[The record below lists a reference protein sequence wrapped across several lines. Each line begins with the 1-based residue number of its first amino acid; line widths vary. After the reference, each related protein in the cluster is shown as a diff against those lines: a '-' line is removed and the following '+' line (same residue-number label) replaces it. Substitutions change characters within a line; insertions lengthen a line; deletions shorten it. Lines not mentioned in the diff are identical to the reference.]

1 MNTDKYP
8 PLPKPG
14 VRIERGNFEMRDYAA
29 AAVAA
34 DRAARG
40 VPDGLFEKAC
50 RVHTDFAVNRYLMS
64 CADGRQDGAE
74 KALRHRELCSFY
86 VAISRGYSDPEVA
99 AREREDDYMAVH
111 SETQKLTDYMD
122 EVIGFPLKGRPD
134 YSVLAPAFFKKFHA
148 LALGALS
155 APQPAA
161 QPTKQGVPDAM
172 AQVAEMA
179 DYSGTWW
186 DSAMETIRGYRSEM
200 NAIHERESPTW
211 MGEPVIDDNTRTV

>member
-14 VRIERGNFEMRDYAA
+14 VRIERGNFEYFTADQMRDYAA

-40 VPDGLFEKAC
+40 VPVGWQPVPVEPTPAMWTAGGRAIKAC
-50 RVHTDFAVNRYLMS
+50 GGHERD
-64 CADGRQDGAE
+64 
-74 KALRHRELCSFY
+74 
-86 VAISRGYSDPEVA
+86 A
-99 AREREDDYMAVH
+99 A
-111 SETQKLTDYMD
+111 S
-122 EVIGFPLKGRPD
+122 
-134 YSVLAPAFFKKFHA
+134 LAYAA
-148 LALGALS
+148 MLAT

-161 QPTKQGVPDAM
+161 QPTKQGVPD
-172 AQVAEMA
+172 EMDAIARKYAHKLALDLECVLA
-179 DYSGTWW
+179 DYSGKWW
-186 DSAMETIRGYRSEM
+186 DTAMQTIIGYRSEM

>member
-14 VRIERGNFEMRDYAA
+14 VRIERGNFEYFTADQMRDYAA

-161 QPTKQGVPDAM
+161 QPTKQGVPD
-172 AQVAEMA
+172 EMDA
-179 DYSGTWW
+179 F
-186 DSAMETIRGYRSEM
+186 
-200 NAIHERESPTW
+200 HERESPTW